1 MANRQTQPENA
12 TSAMLQS
19 MREAK
24 NDYNAAK
31 PSRFRRKR
39 TGVHASGTGADYHYR
54 VEADYFGMIE
64 QARDAER
71 NDSLIGRVVDS
82 AVINTIQGGFKLD
95 PQTGD
100 EALDLEL
107 WERWMEWADD
117 PNQCDIAGEYSFHD
131 YECLALR
138 RVMFDGDV
146 VVLPLQSGELQMI
159 EAHRV
164 RTPNKSKDIIHGVK
178 LDEFRKRIEYY
189 ITKDDIDLM
198 ASVPK
203 MAAMS
208 SVSTRDADGNRQVLH
223 IYDPKRVSQTRG
235 VTALAP
241 IIDACSMRDDIEFAT
256 MVKQQVASCF
266 AIIRT
271 RAMGFDGNNDP
282 SGMGYGYTQQQGGGY
297 SRQVGGIAPGMEVL
311 GEPGETVQ
319 GFSPNVPNPEYFQQ
333 ISGLV
338 RLIAA
343 NLGCPPEVSLFD
355 TTQTTFHGY
364 RGAVDEARRGFRR
377 NQQWYM
383 KRLHTPVYTW
393 KVRQWIAGDFALRA
407 AAARA
412 TVKIFNHKFNPPT
425 WAYIDSVKDSEGDK
439 RQLESGLISPRRW
452 ASGRGFDID
461 ELNDEI
467 VADNISRIRK
477 AQEAAAEFNEDY
489 PENPITWR
497 DVLKPYEGE
506 TVFTGKANLNEIK
519 DPQSPATPSAPQTG
533 PDPEDD
539 PEQPDQGAE
548 DDDES

>member
-1 MANRQTQPENA
+1 MVKRPQQPENA
-12 TSAMLQS
+12 TSAMLES

-39 TGVHASGTGADYHYR
+39 TGVTSQGSGADYHYR
-54 VEADYFGMIE
+54 LETDFFGMME

-82 AVINTIQGGFKLD
+82 AVTNTIQGGFKLD

-100 EALDLEL
+100 SGLDLEL
-107 WERWMEWADD
+107 WERWMAWADD
-117 PNQCDIAGEYSFHD
+117 PDQCDIAGEFCFHD
-131 YECLALR
+131 FECMNLR

-146 VVLPLQSGELQMI
+146 VILPLESGELQMI
-159 EAHRV
+159 EAHRI
-164 RTPNKSKDIIHGVK
+164 RTPGRSKDIIHGVK
-178 LDEFRKRIEYY
+178 LDEFRRRIEYH
-189 ITKDDIDLM
+189 ITKDDIDPM

-203 MAAMS
+203 TAEMLK
-208 SVSTRDADGNRQVLH
+208 VNTRDADGNRQVLH
-223 IYDPKRVSQTRG
+223 VYDPKRTTQTRG

-241 IIDACSMRDDIEFAT
+241 IIDACAMRDDIEFAT

-282 SGMGYGYTQQQGGGY
+282 AGMGFSYTQQQGGGY

-311 GEPGETVQ
+311 GEPGETIN
-319 GFSPNVPNPEYFQQ
+319 GFSPNVPNPEYFEQ
-333 ISGLV
+333 IKGLV

-377 NQQWYM
+377 NQEWL
-383 KRLHTPVYTW
+383 KRRFHSPVYKW
-393 KVRQWIAGDFALRA
+393 KVRQWIAEDTALRNRA
-407 AAARA
+407 A
-412 TVKIFNHKFNPPT
+412 VLEGKIFNHKFNSPN
-425 WAYIDSVKDSEGDK
+425 WAYIDPTKDANGDAT
-439 RQLESGLISPRRW
+439 QLEKGLISPRRW
-452 ASGRGFDID
+452 ANGRGYDID

-467 VADNISRIRK
+467 VADNASRIRK
-477 AQEAAAEFNEDY
+477 ALAEAKAIEDEFPGAGVTWREILDPTNEAA
-489 PENPITWR
+489 
-497 DVLKPYEGE
+497 
-506 TVFTGKANLNEIK
+506 
-519 DPQSPATPSAPQTG
+519 PQLPAAPPATQAEE
-533 PDPEDD
+533 PDEDDADESDD
-539 PEQPDQGAE
+539 PEQDDQGA
-548 DDDES
+548 DDDSDT

>member
-1 MANRQTQPENA
+1 
-12 TSAMLQS
+12 
-19 MREAK
+19 MRDARA
-24 NDYNAAK
+24 DYNAAK

-39 TGVHASGTGADYHYR
+39 TGVTTSGSGADYHYR
-54 VEADYFGMIE
+54 NEVDYFGMIE

-100 EALDLEL
+100 EAIDLDLWQR
-107 WERWMEWADD
+107 WEDWSTD
-117 PNQCDIAGEYSFHD
+117 PDQCDIAGEYSFHD
-131 YECLALR
+131 FECSALR

-146 VVLPLQSGELQMI
+146 VILPLQSGELQMI
-159 EAHRV
+159 ESHRI
-164 RTPNKSKDIIHGVK
+164 RTPHKAKDIIHGVK
-178 LDEFRKRIEYY
+178 LDSFRRRIEYW
-189 ITKDDIDLM
+189 ITKDDIDPT

-203 MAAMS
+203 TAEMLT
-208 SVSTRDADGNRQVLH
+208 VQTRDADGNRQVLH
-223 IYDPKRVSQTRG
+223 VYDPKRVSQTRG

-241 IIDACSMRDDIEFAT
+241 IIDACAMRDDIEFAT

-271 RAMGFDGNNDP
+271 RAMGFDANSDP
-282 SGMGYGYTQQQGGGY
+282 SGMGYTYTAQQGGGY

-311 GEPGETVQ
+311 GEPGETIN

-377 NQQWYM
+377 NQEWL
-383 KRLHTPVYTW
+383 KRRFHCPVYKW
-393 KVRQWIAGDFALRA
+393 KVRQWIADDATLRMQA
-407 AAARA
+407 EELGG
-412 TVKIFNHKFNPPT
+412 KIFAHKWNPPT
-425 WAYIDSVKDSEGDK
+425 WAYIDPTKDAAGDVT
-439 RQLESGLISPRRW
+439 QLEKGLISPRRW
-452 ASGRGFDID
+452 ANGRGYDID

-467 VADNISRIRK
+467 VADNLSRITK
-477 AQEAAAEFNEDY
+477 AQEAASKFNEAN
-489 PENPITWR
+489 PEYPITWR
-497 DVLKPYEGE
+497 DILKPYEGE
-506 TVFTGKANLNEIK
+506 AVFVGKVNPLTEPLA
-519 DPQSPATPSAPQTG
+519 PQPQAPQTTTQEG
-533 PDPEDD
+533 Q
-539 PEQPDQGAE
+539 EQN
-548 DDDES
+548 DE